1 MKQNTQTFQDLQ
13 EKFIILYQYDTRQQN
28 YVMKEIKMYACLV
41 KHILNIAH
49 CLNITISATKA
60 NKGKDK
66 KNIKKNHSRET

>member
-1 MKQNTQTFQDLQ
+1 
-13 EKFIILYQYDTRQQN
+13 
-28 YVMKEIKMYACLV
+28 MYACLV